1 MVGGDPTPKER
12 SKFLYLF
19 NNNTNFH
26 NLLKERLRLL
36 NKQKFFELIRAEQK
50 HGRAYRF
57 TNDKNGKIL
66 EKIRNDPEFKNLL
79 NQGVPIIRQM
89 GQVDRDL
96 NLQLDSFV
104 DFYNKNKDY
113 ENSGPR
119 QINNNINTN
128 KNNLLQM
135 IKENAQ
141 SIINQ
146 RKH

>member
-1 MVGGDPTPKER
+1 
-12 SKFLYLF
+12 
-19 NNNTNFH
+19 
-26 NLLKERLRLL
+26 
-36 NKQKFFELIRAEQK
+36 
-50 HGRAYRF
+50 
-57 TNDKNGKIL
+57 
-66 EKIRNDPEFKNLL
+66 
-79 NQGVPIIRQM
+79 M

-96 NLQLDSFV
+96 NLQLDRFV

-113 ENSGPR
+113 ENSSPR

-141 SIINQ
+141 SVINQ

>member
-19 NNNTNFH
+19 NNNRFS
-26 NLLKERLRLL
+26 NLFKERRILL
-36 NKQKFFELIRAEQK
+36 DKQKFFELIRAEK
-50 HGRAYRF
+50 RLGRPYRF
-57 TNDKNGKIL
+57 TNDEKGTIL
-66 EKIRNDPEFKNLL
+66 KQIRENPDFNKLL
-79 NQGVPIIRQM
+79 NQGVPIIGQM

-96 NLQLDSFV
+96 NLQLDRFV

-119 QINNNINTN
+119 QIYNNINTN